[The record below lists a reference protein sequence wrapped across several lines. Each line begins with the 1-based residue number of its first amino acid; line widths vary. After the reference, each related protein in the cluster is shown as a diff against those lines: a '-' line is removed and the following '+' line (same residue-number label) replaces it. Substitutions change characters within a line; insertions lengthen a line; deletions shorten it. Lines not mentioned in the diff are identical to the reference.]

1 MHRTDTAAALPA
13 PETPLSELA
22 TPALFLVN
30 CLRLW
35 LLRHLTTEPE
45 VPDWREGFRV
55 AGVPQGGALA
65 FDGLLTLMTG
75 RDLAEL
81 DLRCPN
87 CPGLS
92 LEEARLIALLAA
104 LQRGEE
110 DLARA
115 LAGLWLPPALARLAM
130 NPAGQL
136 ARALLA
142 AGLPLQGCGVSQR
155 VSAGRQGG
163 DRGLRLV
170 H

>member
-1 MHRTDTAAALPA
+1 MTSVIM
-13 PETPLSELA
+13 PL
-22 TPALFLVN
+22 
-30 CLRLW
+30 
-35 LLRHLTTEPE
+35 LLRSAPSRSMAMSL
-45 VPDWREGFRV
+45 WRRERQPGARGERGLGGI
-55 AGVPQGGALA
+55 ADGALA
-65 FDGLLTLMTG
+65 FDGLLTLLTG

-92 LEEARLIALLAA
+92 LEEARLIAVLAA

-130 NPAGQL
+130 NPAGRL

-142 AGLPLQGCGVSQR
+142 AGLPLQGCGLSQR

-163 DRGLRLV
+163 DRGLTLV